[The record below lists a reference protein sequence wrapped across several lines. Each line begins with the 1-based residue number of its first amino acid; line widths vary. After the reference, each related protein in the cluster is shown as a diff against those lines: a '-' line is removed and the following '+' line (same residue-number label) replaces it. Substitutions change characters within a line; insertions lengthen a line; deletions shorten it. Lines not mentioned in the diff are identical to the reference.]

1 MYYVT
6 KGDSITTHC
15 EHSEDFFCKMLEQ
28 LKFSYDVVQCEMND
42 RVVKDIVAEE
52 EFSNEEFLEALSSQE
67 YDTQNYLILVLD
79 SFLSITD
86 VDSIICGD
94 ADDRYS
100 VDDEEK
106 FGDQYTFAELAY
118 ENEWNVISF
127 DCVNVDNMVK
137 TITKN
142 SHNRKKVYNISD
154 RSQLLLS
161 KSLKDETYLSKY
173 FCAFENV
180 YCTKNCNFDN
190 WNSLNE
196 AERFRVLSIFLKE
209 IVHVL
214 YNEFSKLGRFP
225 GRNSNRVE
233 KINDN
238 LFEYRIS
245 NPNYR
250 IYYSRFENKLIILKT
265 LLKRRQSISTDT
277 MNNLLRL
284 VKQPYEK
291 T

>member
-1 MYYVT
+1 M
-6 KGDSITTHC
+6 
-15 EHSEDFFCKMLEQ
+15 
-28 LKFSYDVVQCEMND
+28 
-42 RVVKDIVAEE
+42 
-52 EFSNEEFLEALSSQE
+52 
-67 YDTQNYLILVLD
+67 
-79 SFLSITD
+79 
-86 VDSIICGD
+86 
-94 ADDRYS
+94 
-100 VDDEEK
+100 
-106 FGDQYTFAELAY
+106 
-118 ENEWNVISF
+118 
-127 DCVNVDNMVK
+127 
-137 TITKN
+137 
-142 SHNRKKVYNISD
+142 
-154 RSQLLLS
+154 LLS

-265 LLKRRQSISTDT
+265 LLKRRQSISTDA

-291 T
+291 TWILIEDAFKINTPYFSLLNCNSSIEKYNYIDYSKHIQPISFWELSRGGVGFVLRI